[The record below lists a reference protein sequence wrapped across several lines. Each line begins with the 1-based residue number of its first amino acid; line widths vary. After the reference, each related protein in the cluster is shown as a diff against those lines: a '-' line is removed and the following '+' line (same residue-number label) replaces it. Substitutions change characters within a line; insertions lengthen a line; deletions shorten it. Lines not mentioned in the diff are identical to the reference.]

1 LDATTPTGNGNDF
14 RASLTLIGAGAVPS
28 DAAFY
33 GPLADRKLLVV
44 SPRQQAIV
52 SINPST
58 GQSTFIP
65 SPIAVDRVYIFQGK
79 SPRDNKVEDRA
90 FLVNQSAGLSTVV
103 FADLATIENAPSLA
117 LESWSISS
125 GVSEVTLLSQGLA
138 LLTKKNPDVTG
149 GISLVNLEDRTFP
162 PIESGGRIM
171 GTWVETSTRDRL
183 WTTSG
188 DMRLNYVD
196 LVNPDSGPL
205 VTGEVVLDDQPTS
218 LIPLSKPSSDGHR
231 YLIVENSGYSTQLFF
246 GDITVLDADAPTR
259 KTARSLK
266 GFFLTDSLER
276 GQP

>member
-1 LDATTPTGNGNDF
+1 
-14 RASLTLIGAGAVPS
+14 
-28 DAAFY
+28 
-33 GPLADRKLLVV
+33 
-44 SPRQQAIV
+44 
-52 SINPST
+52 
-58 GQSTFIP
+58 
-65 SPIAVDRVYIFQGK
+65 
-79 SPRDNKVEDRA
+79 VEDRA